1 MAKIKQ
7 GLFGPLTGKLGS
19 VVGSSWMGIPY
30 LKKAQKYV
38 KDPKRSPAQ
47 KANNQKFAYVNAWLV
62 PFHSYIVIGFD
73 ALAIGKTAVA
83 AALSSVYNT
92 VFSGTMPDLAI
103 DYSQM
108 QISKG
113 SLKGLSNITI
123 AYADNQLIDIRW
135 NDNSGPYT
143 RFDDQVMVV
152 FYNEELKMTDGFIG
166 NVNRTDKAYQFA
178 LDPQFI
184 GKPLHAYIAIT
195 SFNRR
200 KASDTIYLGLLLPL

>member
-38 KDPKRSPAQ
+38 KNPKRSPAQ
-47 KANNQKFAYVNAWLV
+47 KANNQKFAYVNEWLV
-62 PFHSYIVIGFD
+62 PFHAYIVIGFD
-73 ALAIGKTAVA
+73 TLAIGKTALA

-92 VFSGTMPDLAI
+92 VFSGTMPELAI

-113 SLKGLSNITI
+113 SLRGLSNVTLS
-123 AYADNQLIDIRW
+123 YVEPHLIDIRW
-135 NDNSGPYT
+135 DDNSGPYT
-143 RFDDQVMVV
+143 HFDDQVMAV
-152 FYNEELKMTDGFIG
+152 FYNEELKVTDGFIG
-166 NVNRTDKAYQFA
+166 NVNRTDRAYQFA
-178 LDPQFI
+178 LDPQLI
-184 GKPLHAYIAIT
+184 GKPLHAYIATT
-195 SFNRR
+195 SFNRK
-200 KASDTIYLGLLLPL
+200 KASDTIYLGLLPPL